1 MTGVGALRT
10 WVGSVLSTI
19 TDLSGDGRGRVL
31 LTVALGWFLALGT
44 RMVLPAL
51 LPHIKLEFGM
61 GNALAGALLTILYIA
76 YSATQF
82 PAGILADYV
91 GERRTLF
98 ASVLLTAL
106 GAVALTVAPTLA
118 VFVAGTVLFALGS
131 GLYGAPRVTV
141 LSRTFPE
148 RDGTALGVTFAAGN
162 VGSSLLPILA
172 GVIAVVVGWRFGFG
186 FVIVPLV
193 AVAIAVWWYVPDREL
208 VGSERGSALIPSG
221 LREAVLTPQ
230 IGLAWVAMTL
240 VLVAYQGIT
249 AFLPTYFVE
258 IKGLDTAVASTL
270 FGLFFAAGAV
280 WQWSAG
286 VTADRIG
293 SKRTLVG
300 IGIFATMTVLVLP
313 FVGGLI
319 PLAILSLLLGVRL
332 GFGPLNNGYVA
343 AALPEDVRGSGL
355 GLFRSLQL
363 LVSSTGSLIVGVMAD
378 MGAFDGAF
386 LLLAGI
392 TGLGTIG
399 YGLLPRLEADVTDE
413 PRSTASG
420 AGGPAKSKVDD

>member
-1 MTGVGALRT
+1 MIGVGALRT
-10 WVGSVLSTI
+10 RGVRVLSTI

-61 GNALAGALLTILYIA
+61 GNAIAGALLTVLYIA
-76 YSATQF
+76 YSVTQF
-82 PAGILADYV
+82 PAGILADSV

-98 ASVLLTAL
+98 VSVLLTAL
-106 GAVALTVAPTLA
+106 GAVALTVAPSLA

-141 LSRTFPE
+141 LSRTFPD

-162 VGSSLLPILA
+162 VGSSLLPIVA
-172 GVIAVVVGWRFGFG
+172 GAIAVLVGWRFGFG

-193 AVAIAVWWYVPDREL
+193 AVAIAVWRYVPEHETVESD
-208 VGSERGSALIPSG
+208 RGSTLIPSR

-230 IGLAWVAMTL
+230 IVLAWVAMTL

-258 IKGLDTAVASTL
+258 VKGLDTAVASTL

-293 SKRTLVG
+293 SQRTLVG
-300 IGIFATMTVLVLP
+300 IGVFATATVLVLP
-313 FVGGLI
+313 FVGGLL
-319 PLAILSLLLGVRL
+319 PLALLSLLLGVRL
-332 GFGPLNNGYVA
+332 GFGPLNNGYIA

-355 GLFRSLQL
+355 GLFRSFQL

-378 MGAFDGAF
+378 AAAFDEAF

-399 YGLLPRLEADVTDE
+399 YGLLPELAAEDTDE
-413 PRSTASG
+413 PRS
-420 AGGPAKSKVDD
+420 

>member
-1 MTGVGALRT
+1 MSETGVLRT
-10 WVGSVLSTI
+10 RAGRVLSTI

-31 LTVALGWFLALGT
+31 LTVAVGWFLALGT

-51 LPHIKLEFGM
+51 LPHIKLEFGL

-82 PAGILADYV
+82 PAGVLADYV

-98 ASVLLTAL
+98 VSVLLTAL
-106 GAVALTVAPTLA
+106 GALALTVAPSLL
-118 VFVAGTVLFALGS
+118 VFVGGTVLFALGS

-141 LSRTFPE
+141 LSRTFPD
-148 RDGTALGVTFAAGN
+148 RDGTALGLTFAAGN
-162 VGSSLLPILA
+162 VGSSLLPIIA
-172 GVIAVVVGWRFGFG
+172 GAIAVIVGWRFGFG
-186 FVIVPLV
+186 FVIVPLI
-193 AVAIAVWWYVPDREL
+193 AVAMAVWWYVPEREVDGSDR
-208 VGSERGSALIPSG
+208 GADLIPSG
-221 LREAVLTPQ
+221 LRAAVLTPQ

-300 IGIFATMTVLVLP
+300 IGVLATVTVLVLP
-313 FVGGLI
+313 FVGGLL
-319 PLAILSLLLGVRL
+319 PLALLSLLLGVRL

-343 AALPEDVRGSGL
+343 AALPEGVRGSGL

-378 MGAFDGAF
+378 AGAFDEAF
-386 LLLAGI
+386 LLLAGL
-392 TGLGTIG
+392 TGLGTVG
-399 YGLLPRLEADVTDE
+399 YGLLPRLQDDGTDE
-413 PRSTASG
+413 PPSATPGTEA
-420 AGGPAKSKVDD
+420 PAESRVDD